1 MHSIAFKP
9 QTALKERAIMA
20 SYIVG
25 VLSKHNLERYQDY
38 AMAGFR
44 LIDGVEVEVALAEQ
58 PEVLEGNFPGTSM
71 IIMKFADKDAARKWY
86 DSEGYQEVIPIR
98 HASAETHFVITFQS

>member
-1 MHSIAFKP
+1 
-9 QTALKERAIMA
+9 MA

-25 VLSKHNLERYQDY
+25 VVSKHNLERYQDY

-44 LIDGVEVEVALAEQ
+44 LIDGVQVEVGLTDQ
-58 PEVLEGNFPGTSM
+58 PEVLEGNFPGTSI
-71 IIMKFADKDAARKWY
+71 IIMKFADNDAARKWY

-98 HASAETHFVITFQS
+98 QASADTHFVITFQS

>member
-1 MHSIAFKP
+1 
-9 QTALKERAIMA
+9 MA

-44 LIDGVEVEVALAEQ
+44 LIDGVAVEVALAEQ
-58 PEVLEGNFPGTSM
+58 PEVLEGSFPGTS
-71 IIMKFADKDAARKWY
+71 IIMMKFADDDAARKWY

-98 HASAETHFVITFQS
+98 HESADTHFVITFKS

>member
-1 MHSIAFKP
+1 
-9 QTALKERAIMA
+9 MA

-25 VLSKHNLERYQDY
+25 VLTKHNLERYQDY

-44 LIDGVEVEVALAEQ
+44 LIDGVEVEVGLAEQ
-58 PEVLEGNFPGTSM
+58 PEVLEGSFPGTSI
-71 IIMKFADKDAARKWY
+71 IIMKFADDAAARKWY

-98 HASAETHFVITFQS
+98 QESAETHFVITFQS

>member
-1 MHSIAFKP
+1 
-9 QTALKERAIMA
+9 MA

-44 LIDGVEVEVALAEQ
+44 LIDGVAVEVALAEQ
-58 PEVLEGNFPGTSM
+58 PEVLEGNFPGTSI
-71 IIMKFADKDAARKWY
+71 IIMKFADNEAAAKWY
-86 DSEGYQEVIPIR
+86 ASEGYQEVIPIR
-98 HASAETHFVITFQS
+98 QASADTHFVITFQS

>member
-1 MHSIAFKP
+1 
-9 QTALKERAIMA
+9 MA

-25 VLSKHNLERYQDY
+25 VLTKHNLERYQDY

-44 LIDGVEVEVALAEQ
+44 LIDGVEVEVGLADQ
-58 PEVLEGNFPGTSM
+58 PEVLEGSFPGTSI
-71 IIMKFADKDAARKWY
+71 IIMKFADDAAARKWY

-98 HASAETHFVITFQS
+98 QESAETHFVITFQS